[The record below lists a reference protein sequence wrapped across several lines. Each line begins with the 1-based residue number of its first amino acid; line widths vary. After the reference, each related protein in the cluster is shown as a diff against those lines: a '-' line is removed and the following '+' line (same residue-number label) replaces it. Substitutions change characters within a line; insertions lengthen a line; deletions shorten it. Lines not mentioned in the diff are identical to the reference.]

1 MEWVELFDSVL
12 KISVGAIIATT
23 ISFFYFR
30 GSAVEKGSSVASL
43 GGWKEEKLDQSLE
56 ILIEYNTSV
65 GVLKHAMSNYI
76 DVGSPENEEC
86 LKEADKKS
94 LDVFEK
100 FYAIEAYLLS
110 AGATEPH
117 KIMSEYI
124 DLISKLRREFH
135 FTRARESTMSL
146 DNAVLDIRDCRRRLY
161 GSLSECYSNYGVCDA

>member
-1 MEWVELFDSVL
+1 MEWIELLDSVL
-12 KISVGAIIATT
+12 KISMGAFIATAS
-23 ISFFYFR
+23 SFFYFR
-30 GSAVEKGSSVASL
+30 GSAAERVSNVTSQ
-43 GGWKEEKLDQSLE
+43 GGWKEQKLDQSLE
-56 ILIEYNTSV
+56 FLIEYNTSV

-110 AGATEPH
+110 AGAIEPH

-146 DNAVLDIRDCRRRLY
+146 ENAVLDIRDCRRRLY
-161 GSLSECYSNYGVCDA
+161 SSLSECYTDSVACAA